1 MCSHY
6 QPGDVVKIKRP
17 TEIGLYKWSPYVVQE
32 FIMEKQGKEFVIEEV
47 KEVSKMKYA
56 YKLLNVESPWVVESE
71 FDLVRPKIDEE
82 FISVMFER

>member
-1 MCSHY
+1 MF
-6 QPGDVVKIKRP
+6 QAGDFVKIKRP
-17 TEIGLYKWSPYVVQE
+17 TEISLYTWSPYVVQE
-32 FIMEKQGKEFVIEEV
+32 FIMINQEKEFVIEEV

-56 YKLLNVESPWVVESE
+56 YKLLNVESPWVVGSE